1 MSDISNR
8 CVAETMRY
16 MAWERAKGELRSVLH
31 TYWPIYQTDGKQ
43 KDEGFRSVQEKI
55 DQFIEDVDDL
65 IL

>member
-8 CVAETMRY
+8 DLAETMRY

-31 TYWPIYQTDGKQ
+31 TYWPIYQTDGKE
-43 KDEGFRSVQEKI
+43 KDQGFNSVKQEI
-55 DQFIEDVDDL
+55 EQFIESIDDL